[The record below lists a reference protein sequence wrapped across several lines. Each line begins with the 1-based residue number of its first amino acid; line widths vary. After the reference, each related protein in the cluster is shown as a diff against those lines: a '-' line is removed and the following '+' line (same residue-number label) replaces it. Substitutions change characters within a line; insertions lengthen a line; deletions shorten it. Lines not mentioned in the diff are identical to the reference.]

1 MGSSDHL
8 HSESLDTASQLNFR
22 IYIHKLWCLVIRSW
36 KGFHCTTALYSNLET
51 PQHSKLI
58 YFTKR
63 WVSSL
68 KYKQKLTSNEFSMR
82 QCSLFIKINS
92 ETIAKERN
100 DLLQLSGF
108 VHQHSLRSNV
118 FISHPRA
125 ARIVSSWQFC
135 FFI

>member
-8 HSESLDTASQLNFR
+8 HSESLDTARQLNFR

-51 PQHSKLI
+51 PQRSKLI

-82 QCSLFIKINS
+82 QCFLFIKINS